1 MSICCGMSDCRDLQ
15 SYLSDLSI
23 FIALESNKFYILVD
37 NQPWLRDLGSRPA
50 LLWQLMV
57 TKSRLSPFAIINGRR
72 DTKEGKEDSSGSNA
86 EVSNKFER
94 WMSSIHDKIF
104 SRKNKL
110 ETSLL
115 LCSELNRTLYGFIVF
130 EVAWSNVR
138 GINYYNELQTDT
150 SLAIEAKFM
159 QRWEFD
165 SIDQAASCISSWF
178 SGTDSEQHCL
188 KEHLESIIGE
198 VFYDVEEDFPMPIT
212 YDGDYDDGFSIE
224 DSLLH
229 DHCDSF
235 EIYSGTMDSDIFEP
249 HASAPIG
256 LYNRRKVTRTIIT
269 GAEVDAY
276 CEETRRE
283 AENSLDN
290 SSETEVE
297 ASEYRDVL
305 ILFRFD
311 DRDLPF
317 KLKEII
323 TPDLRLL
330 RLLEA
335 GLPAWALFLQ
345 SYPGFCHIYRPWM
358 CPLAR
363 ALYVLIS
370 IITVLIGFF
379 DLYKNVPLLKI
390 TASHLCG
397 PLLDWIENWEM
408 VTRIKY
414 LGTMLFLQNFEKAM
428 LWLWVVFRA
437 IRSFFSFLNL
447 PLAGPLMELLEFLF
461 PIWRVLSEFSVT
473 LVGHEIFEVP
483 LIQYVSFAHSSYIHA
498 TAANSVL
505 YPMFCI
511 LWEILYSPIRLVLA
525 LASFVANVCAFIFD
539 VVGDICQ
546 ALSSM
551 IEIASEAEATVSS
564 TQEVS
569 MWQSLWSDLLSQIFR
584 ALRSI
589 LYGFAAF
596 FDACNRHRLRL
607 LFKDQLL
614 SSPDHESRIGDIS
627 NQQVEISIRSEPET
641 EVNRVLQHCDFE
653 FERCKD
659 FLSCIIKLSG
669 AVGYGITTFRLP
681 RENMERIG

>member
-1 MSICCGMSDCRDLQ
+1 MGKHDDGRNVFPLTTLQIGDLQ

-57 TKSRLSPFAIINGRR
+57 TKVISFAIINGRR
-72 DTKEGKEDSSGSNA
+72 DTKEGKEDSSRSNA

-188 KEHLESIIGE
+188 KEHLESVIGE
-198 VFYDVEEDFPMPIT
+198 VFYDVEEDFPMPNT
-212 YDGDYDDGFSIE
+212 YDGDDDDGFSIE
-224 DSLLH
+224 DSFHH

-235 EIYSGTMDSDIFEP
+235 ETYSGTVDSENFEP
-249 HASAPIG
+249 HAYAPVG
-256 LYNRRKVTRTIIT
+256 LYNRRKVSRTIIT
-269 GAEVDAY
+269 GAEVDVY
-276 CEETRRE
+276 SEETRRE

-428 LWLWVVFRA
+428 RWLWVVFRA

-461 PIWRVLSEFSVT
+461 PIWRVLSEVIESFFSIICIVMGFIYS
-473 LVGHEIFEVP
+473 LLDDMIDVVLMPIWF
-483 LIQYVSFAHSSYIHA
+483 IVSVLSYI
-498 TAANSVL
+498 ANSVL
-505 YPMFCI
+505 CPMFCI

-525 LASFVANVCAFIFD
+525 LAGFVANVCAFIIN
-539 VVGDICQ
+539 VVGDIWQ
-546 ALSSM
+546 ALSSV

-596 FDACNRHRLRL
+596 FDACNRHRLRV
-607 LFKDQLL
+607 LFKDQLVL
-614 SSPDHESRIGDIS
+614 SPDHESQIGNIS
-627 NQQVEISIRSEPET
+627 NQQVEISIR
-641 EVNRVLQHCDFE
+641 Q
-653 FERCKD
+653 K
-659 FLSCIIKLSG
+659 
-669 AVGYGITTFRLP
+669 
-681 RENMERIG
+681 

>member
-1 MSICCGMSDCRDLQ
+1 MGKHDGGRNVFPITTLQIGDLQ

-23 FIALESNKFYILVD
+23 FLALESNKFYILVD
-37 NQPWLRDLGSRPA
+37 NQPWPSDLGTRPA

-57 TKSRLSPFAIINGRR
+57 TKSRLSPFAITKGRR
-72 DTKEGKEDSSGSNA
+72 ETKEGKEASSRSNA
-86 EVSNKFER
+86 KISNNVER
-94 WMSSIHDKIF
+94 WLSCIHAEML
-104 SRKNKL
+104 SRKKEL

-115 LCSELNRTLYGFIVF
+115 LTSEVHRTLHGFIVF

-159 QRWEFD
+159 KRWEFD
-165 SIDQAASCISSWF
+165 SIDQAARCISSWF
-178 SGTDSEQHCL
+178 SGTGSEQHCL
-188 KEHLESIIGE
+188 KEHLMSKIGE

-212 YDGDYDDGFSIE
+212 YDGDDDDGFSIE
-224 DSLLH
+224 DSFPH
-229 DHCDSF
+229 DRCDSF
-235 EIYSGTMDSDIFEP
+235 EISSATVDSENFEP

-256 LYNRRKVTRTIIT
+256 LYNRRKIATKTIT
-269 GAEVDAY
+269 GAEVDVY

-290 SSETEVE
+290 SNETTVE
-297 ASEYRDVL
+297 LEATEYRDVL

-317 KLKEII
+317 KLKQII

-335 GLPAWALFLQ
+335 GLPSWALFLQ
-345 SYPGFCHIYRPWM
+345 SYPGLCHIYRPWM

-379 DLYKNVPLLKI
+379 DLYKNVPLLKA

-428 LWLWVVFRA
+428 HWLWVVLRA
-437 IRSFFSFLNL
+437 SRSFFNFLNI
-447 PLAGPLMELLEFLF
+447 PLAGPLMEILEFLF
-461 PIWRVLSEFSVT
+461 PIWHVFSEVTESLFSIICIVIGFIYSLLDDLMDVVLMPIWFIGSVLSN
-473 LVGHEIFEVP
+473 I
-483 LIQYVSFAHSSYIHA
+483 A
-498 TAANSVL
+498 TSIL
-505 YPMFCI
+505 YPMFWI
-511 LWEILYSPIRLVLA
+511 LWEMLYAPIRLVLA
-525 LASFVANVCAFIFD
+525 LASFVANVCAFIID
-539 VVGDICQ
+539 VIGDVWES
-546 ALSSM
+546 LSSM
-551 IEIASEAEATVSS
+551 IEFASEAEATVSS

-596 FDACNRHRLRL
+596 FDACNRHRLSIYNHIQGFVQR
-607 LFKDQLL
+607 
-614 SSPDHESRIGDIS
+614 PTRGIPRSRVSDRGHNNSTDG
-627 NQQVEISIRSEPET
+627 NQYPSEVST
-641 EVNRVLQHCDFE
+641 GL
-653 FERCKD
+653 
-659 FLSCIIKLSG
+659 
-669 AVGYGITTFRLP
+669 TTL
-681 RENMERIG
+681 